1 MVDQVK
7 RKPRRKGFTRVSSKN
22 QVTLPIDVLLTAGV
36 RPGDSLI
43 VEAKTNGE
51 IVLRRE
57 EDPLERYY
65 GSMTGMF
72 PPNYLRD
79 LRDEWE

>member
-1 MVDQVK
+1 MDEVK
-7 RKPRRKGFTRVSSKN
+7 QRRRRKGFTRVSSKN
-22 QVTLPIDVLLTAGV
+22 QVTLPIDVLVTAGV
-36 RPGDSLI
+36 RPGDSLM
-43 VEAKTNGE
+43 VEAKGTGE

-57 EDPLERYY
+57 EDPLDRYI

>member
-7 RKPRRKGFTRVSSKN
+7 QRRRRKGFTRVSSKN
-22 QVTLPIDVLLTAGV
+22 QVTIPIDVLLTAGV

-57 EDPLERYY
+57 EDPLLQYI
-65 GSMTGMF
+65 GVFDGMY
-72 PPNYLRD
+72 PAGYID
-79 LRDEWE
+79 ELRDEWD

>member
-1 MVDQVK
+1 MDEVK
-7 RKPRRKGFTRVSSKN
+7 RLRRRKGFTRLSRKN
-22 QVTLPIDVLLTAGV
+22 QVTLPVDAVARTGL
-36 RPGDSLI
+36 RPGDSI
-43 VEAKTNGE
+43 EVEARANGD

-57 EDPLERYY
+57 KDPLERYY

-79 LRDEWE
+79 LQDEWE

>member
-1 MVDQVK
+1 MAEVK
-7 RKPRRKGFTRVSSKN
+7 RRRRRKGFTRVSSKN
-22 QVTLPIDVLLTAGV
+22 QVTLPIDVLMTAGV
-36 RPGDSLI
+36 RPGDSLM
-43 VEAKTNGE
+43 VEAKSTGE

-57 EDPLERYY
+57 EDPLERYI

>member
-1 MVDQVK
+1 MDEVK
-7 RKPRRKGFTRVSSKN
+7 QRRRRKGFTRVSSKN
-22 QVTLPIDVLLTAGV
+22 QVTLPIDVLVTAGV
-36 RPGDSLI
+36 RPGDSLM
-43 VEAKTNGE
+43 VEAKGTGE

-57 EDPLERYY
+57 EDPLDRYI

-72 PPNYLRD
+72 PPNYVRD

>member
-1 MVDQVK
+1 MTEVK
-7 RKPRRKGFTRVSSKN
+7 RHRRRKGFTRVSTKN
-22 QVTLPIDVLLTAGV
+22 QVTLPVDVLLTAGV

-43 VEAKTNGE
+43 VEAKSAGE

-57 EDPLERYY
+57 EDPLEHYY
-65 GSMTGMF
+65 GSLTGVF

-79 LRDEWE
+79 LRDEWD

>member
-1 MVDQVK
+1 M
-7 RKPRRKGFTRVSSKN
+7 SSKN
-22 QVTLPIDVLLTAGV
+22 QVTLPIDVLLATGL

-43 VEAKTNGE
+43 VEAKTTGE

-65 GSMTGMF
+65 GSMTGAF

>member
-1 MVDQVK
+1 MVEQVK
-7 RKPRRKGFTRVSSKN
+7 QRRRRKGFTRVSSKN
-22 QVTLPIDVLLTAGV
+22 QVTIPIDALLVAGL
-36 RPGDSLI
+36 RSGDTVMI
-43 VEAKTNGE
+43 EAKSTGE
-51 IVLRRE
+51 IILRRE
-57 EDPLERYY
+57 EDPLERYF

>member
-1 MVDQVK
+1 MDEVK
-7 RKPRRKGFTRVSSKN
+7 RRRRRKGFTRVSSKN
-22 QVTLPIDVLLTAGV
+22 QVTLPIDVLLAAGV
-36 RPGDSLI
+36 RAGDSLM
-43 VEAKTNGE
+43 VETKTTGE

-65 GSMTGMF
+65 GSMTGAF

-79 LRDEWE
+79 LRVEWE

>member
-1 MVDQVK
+1 MHEVK
-7 RKPRRKGFTRVSSKN
+7 QRRRRKGFTRVSSKN
-22 QVTLPIDVLLTAGV
+22 QVTLPIDVLVTAGV
-36 RPGDSLI
+36 RPGDSLM
-43 VEAKTNGE
+43 VEAKGTGE

-57 EDPLERYY
+57 EDPLDRYI

>member
-1 MVDQVK
+1 MVKVK
-7 RKPRRKGFTRVSSKN
+7 QHRRKGFTRVSSKN
-22 QVTLPIDVLLTAGV
+22 QVTLPIDVLATAGV
-36 RPGDSLI
+36 GPGDSLM
-43 VEAKTNGE
+43 VEAKSSGE

-57 EDPLERYY
+57 EDPLDRYY
-65 GSMTGMF
+65 GSMTGAF